1 MNHSRRPRRLRW
13 IASPFLAWGLHF
25 VTVYSLQGLVCG
37 RGWPGWTAWLG
48 IGVATLLAA
57 TAVAWS
63 GVRARREA
71 NASEAATGLRFTA
84 QLVAMLSL
92 LSLLA
97 MAFTIIPALLLQP
110 CE

>member
-1 MNHSRRPRRLRW
+1 MIRSRRPRRLSW
-13 IASPFLAWGLHF
+13 IASPFVAWGLHF

-48 IGVATLLAA
+48 IGLATLLAVA
-57 TAVAWS
+57 AVAWI
-63 GVRARREA
+63 GLRAWREA
-71 NASEAATGLRFTA
+71 DASEAAAERRFTA
-84 QLVAMLSL
+84 RLVAMLSL